1 MHSGL
6 AGRFRALL
14 DLHEGALAG
23 LDHPFSCGLC
33 DLLGWVGDLVVADLD
48 RAELSV

>member
-1 MHSGL
+1 ML
-6 AGRFRALL
+6 PAGRFRALL

-23 LDHPFSCGLC
+23 LNDQLARGLC

>member
-1 MHSGL
+1 MSRQAESGP
-6 AGRFRALL
+6 LL

-23 LDHPFSCGLC
+23 LDDQFACGLC
-33 DLLGWVGDLVVADLD
+33 DLLGRVGDLVVADLD